1 LNIQPTVI
9 NGLGNSI
16 SALQAGGMAIAEG
29 RQKSKRFIGLPPK
42 PAHKVIPDG
51 QKIDPE
57 EYKDFIG
64 DL

>member
-1 LNIQPTVI
+1 
-9 NGLGNSI
+9 
-16 SALQAGGMAIAEG
+16 MAIAEG